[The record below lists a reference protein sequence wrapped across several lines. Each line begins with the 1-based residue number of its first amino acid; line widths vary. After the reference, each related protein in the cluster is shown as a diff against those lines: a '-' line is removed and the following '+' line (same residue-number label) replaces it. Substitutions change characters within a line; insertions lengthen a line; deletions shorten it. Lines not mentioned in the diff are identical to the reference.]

1 MLYRFFAAQE
11 RQDKKSG
18 LPKGSPDERKRIV
31 RNSSSVME
39 KTCNKIVGIAQSEDD
54 RLMRQIDDERMSAQ
68 EAEEGNAFF
77 EG

>member
-1 MLYRFFAAQE
+1 
-11 RQDKKSG
+11 
-18 LPKGSPDERKRIV
+18 
-31 RNSSSVME
+31 ME